1 MVERPRWRDPILEWR
16 LSEIERRI
24 QQRFRIILAESRA
37 RRNVA
42 NPAPSVVW
50 QARHQTREQSPPML
64 QQNTDTTASL
74 IAEIEKQIE
83 NEIMEDRLRNSD
95 VVEWSLTPR
104 STMKIRD
111 LGAFGICLL

>member
-1 MVERPRWRDPILEWR
+1 MAERPRWRDPILEWR

-24 QQRFRIILAESRA
+24 QERFRVILAESRS

-42 NPAPSVVW
+42 RSVPPVVW
-50 QARHQTREQSPPML
+50 RAGNQSREHFEHSPPML
-64 QQNTDTTASL
+64 EPSLNTTAAL

-95 VVEWSLTPR
+95 VVEWCLSPR
-104 STMKIRD
+104 STIKIRD
-111 LGAFGICLL
+111 LGTSS